1 MEYPF
6 MVMTSCQDKN
16 QMKRIRNLFF
26 QPPQSCYF
34 SLFVQLM
41 YSINTDDENDEA
53 EYEGWKIRELKRIK
67 KQREERDQ
75 VDKEKEEIDRVRN
88 MTEEERR
95 AEFRNNPKKV
105 IFRR

>member
-1 MEYPF
+1 
-6 MVMTSCQDKN
+6 
-16 QMKRIRNLFF
+16 
-26 QPPQSCYF
+26 
-34 SLFVQLM
+34 M

-75 VDKEKEEIDRVRN
+75 VDKDKEEIDRVRN

-95 AEFRNNPKKV
+95 AEFRANPKKV
-105 IFRR
+105 KKGGGSFTAFFLDHTRLFLRLSLSLLSILNRVFTLHNH

>member
-1 MEYPF
+1 
-6 MVMTSCQDKN
+6 
-16 QMKRIRNLFF
+16 
-26 QPPQSCYF
+26 
-34 SLFVQLM
+34 M

-75 VDKEKEEIDRVRN
+75 TEKEKDEIERVRN

-95 AEFRNNPKKV
+95 AEFRANPKKV
-105 IFRR
+105 SHRNKSHFKPSRFRGVSQLED

>member
-1 MEYPF
+1 
-6 MVMTSCQDKN
+6 
-16 QMKRIRNLFF
+16 
-26 QPPQSCYF
+26 
-34 SLFVQLM
+34 M

-75 VDKEKEEIDRVRN
+75 VDKDKEEIERVRN

-95 AEFRNNPKKV
+95 AEFRANPKKV
-105 IFRR
+105 STWVPTFQHTTFLFRHLLFFFVVFSSFSTLIPLPSL

>member
-1 MEYPF
+1 
-6 MVMTSCQDKN
+6 
-16 QMKRIRNLFF
+16 
-26 QPPQSCYF
+26 
-34 SLFVQLM
+34 M

-105 IFRR
+105 ILGGNFDELNKNCNDENIVLI